1 MWRII
6 ATYLGKGRTKL
17 RSLQRTLLPG
27 LKDWNYEANLPCQGI
42 ANKAANDKT
51 YRFRNLFGLLT
62 AGFLFLCWD
71 YINRKASPGVDRMD
85 ARAYEEN
92 LVGNIQQLAQQV
104 KEKTY
109 RAKLVLRK
117 WIPKAGGKLRPLGIP
132 SIADKLL
139 QRAVAKIL
147 ETIYEQEFLPCSYGY
162 RPRTGAHNAIKAL
175 TGELNSRKYH
185 MIVEAD
191 IKGYFNAINHD
202 LLLEMLKKRIDDQPF
217 LNLIRKWLKAGIL
230 ETDGQ
235 VVHPVTGSPQG
246 GIVSPILANVYLH
259 YVLDVWFEE
268 TVRTH
273 CTGPIYLCR
282 YADDFVCAFEKS
294 EDAERFYKA
303 LGQRLTRYG
312 LELAEDKTQLMEFS
326 VWRPR
331 AKTKFDFLG
340 FEFQWGMTWSRKP
353 ILKRRTSRNKLRA
366 AIANLK
372 AWFQKHRGLPKKIL
386 FGKLNRKLIGYYNYY
401 GVTGNWRSL
410 SSFEYQ
416 LRNLLYKWLNRRSQR
431 ESYNQAGFAELVKHF
446 GIAKPRILHAI

>member
-1 MWRII
+1 MKQ
-6 ATYLGKGRTKL
+6 T
-17 RSLQRTLLPG
+17 SL
-27 LKDWNYEANLPCQGI
+27 QGI
-42 ANKAANDKT
+42 ANKGANDKT

-62 AGFLFLCWD
+62 AGFLLLCWD
-71 YINRKASPGVDRMD
+71 YINRKASPGVDRID

-273 CTGPIYLCR
+273 CTGHIYLCR

-326 VWRPR
+326 VWKPR
-331 AKTKFDFLG
+331 TKMKFDFLG
-340 FEFQWGMTWSRKP
+340 FEFQWGMTCSRKP

-372 AWFQKHRGLPKKIL
+372 VWFQKHCGLPKKIL

-431 ESYNQAGFAELVKHF
+431 KSYNQAGFAELVKHF